1 MELHKALRNII
12 QTDGP
17 EILKEVRLVNIL
29 DDFNAY
35 QDIPASKYILRAII
49 SDGFTSKLL
58 ILGKWNIEAEKL
70 AGKFAALTGFIPVS
84 VFKIFLCMAYGLGW
98 ADEVAIQS
106 SKTALNN
113 ASPSQPPILPQVH
126 SSWDKNMSEDEKE
139 QFLLSIVDFDHSRE
153 QELNIYVENLSINV
167 DKEEHPIFSFEYVR
181 RCKDTYGRLNYA
193 IYDLKKKLKESS
205 FFYAFYPEDI
215 NHKPV
220 VYTLYGIKASDISKI
235 RLFWSN

>member
-17 EILKEVRLVNIL
+17 EVLKEVRLVNIL

-84 VFKIFLCMAYGLGW
+84 VFKIFLCIAYGLGW
-98 ADEVAIQS
+98 ADEDTIQS

-113 ASPSQPPILPQVH
+113 VSPNQPPLSPRVH
-126 SSWDKNMSEDEKE
+126 SSWNKNMTEDEKE

-153 QELNIYVENLSINV
+153 QELNIYVENLSISI
-167 DKEEHPIFSFEYVR
+167 DEEEHPIFSFEYVR
-181 RCKDTYGRLNYA
+181 TSKDAYGRLNYA
-193 IYDLKKKLKESS
+193 VYDLRKKLKESS
-205 FFYAFYPEDI
+205 CFYTFFPEDI

-220 VYTLYGIKASDISKI
+220 VETLYRVKVSDISKI
-235 RLFWSN
+235 RLFLGN